1 MHHISLPYKMPTCPA
16 SISPQPTFTMKLTLV
31 LFVLL
36 GLSGMIYG
44 NDCISKKKVNAV
56 IGPILDKRKG
66 LRVTMS
72 PDDLA
77 NLVGL
82 KHGRLIF

>member
-1 MHHISLPYKMPTCPA
+1 
-16 SISPQPTFTMKLTLV
+16 MKL
-31 LFVLL
+31 LFVLLIL
-36 GLSGMIYG
+36 GLSGMTFG

-82 KHGRLIF
+82 KHGRLIFLKLTEFYIS